1 MKPITRFT
9 QVDEFYQA
17 TTALIEW
24 LKREGHIEES
34 QKLHAAMLAG
44 STGSEIIGDIML
56 ALKSM
61 KGRYSP
67 DLRKELLECLEFARN
82 HRKILGL

>member
-1 MKPITRFT
+1 MKSKTRFT

-17 TTALIEW
+17 ITAIIEW

-44 STGSEIIGDIML
+44 STGSEIIGEIML
-56 ALKSM
+56 ALKDMTGDYPPALRTEM
-61 KGRYSP
+61 K
-67 DLRKELLECLEFARN
+67 ECLEFARN

>member
-1 MKPITRFT
+1 MKSKTRFT
-9 QVDEFYQA
+9 QVDEFYRA
-17 TTALIEW
+17 ITALIEW
-24 LKREGHIEES
+24 LNREGHLEES

-44 STGSEIIGDIML
+44 STSSEIIGDIML

-67 DLRKELLECLEFARN
+67 DLRKEMLECLEFARN
-82 HRKILGL
+82 YRKILGI